1 MTVTITLAW
10 VEGRNLLH
18 LTDEFLSLVE
28 EPRRSSDPALARL
41 TPVAYPDD
49 DAAAA
54 EFHRSTADELFDR
67 RRADA
72 VAMRDDLAPFDV
84 DDDTRDPLAP
94 QSVEVHSGHLDAWLR
109 TLAAIRLVVATRL
122 GIDHADHHEADDPR
136 FHVYD
141 WLGYRLEDLIQ
152 RADDADDAATA

>member
-1 MTVTITLAW
+1 MITIAW

-18 LTDEFLSLVE
+18 LIDEFLSLVD
-28 EPRRSSDPALARL
+28 EPRLGSDPALARL

-54 EFHRSTADELFDR
+54 EFRRSTGDELFDR
-67 RRADA
+67 RREDA
-72 VAMRDDLAPFDV
+72 ATMRGDLAPFDD

-94 QSVEVHSGHLDAWLR
+94 QSVAVHAGHLDAWLR

-152 RADDADDAATA
+152 RADDADAATA